1 LNVLPWVLSPVRSP
15 TWNLA
20 LVLMLT
26 SLCFYGL
33 LHALARTAQRWW
45 RPEASTPVALQGLV
59 FLSLVCVLGFQPWAL
74 AGLVIGH
81 IEYSLSALWLLWALN
96 SGLSRPLRGPDAWRD
111 HGLTLL
117 WLVLAI
123 GLNPSALL
131 PVGAVALLAMG
142 WRGGWRAP
150 REWAL
155 LAVSLAIFLGWTW
168 VASHFDRQ
176 RYSEFR
182 LDILQQGL
190 PAVLSGLW
198 RTQDPGACCPAPRWC
213 CVQGPCCGAT
223 PPGATQR
230 RRLVFVAAGVLAFAG
245 AWVLLFSASEWVQ
258 MNQFSWR
265 YFAYPMLAGLFA
277 LAVLAVA
284 SLSRLAPETA
294 WGERPG
300 GAGRAGLS
308 GRALARLCGLPGV
321 SPGQCREPGRWPALR
336 R

>member
-1 LNVLPWVLSPVRSP
+1 VVPVAGGAHGAQDRAAGLNADILLNTVMALQKPATLYYWGQNRLLNVLPWVLSPVRSP

-213 CVQGPCCGAT
+213 CVQGP
-223 PPGATQR
+223 P
-230 RRLVFVAAGVLAFAG
+230 V
-245 AWVLLFSASEWVQ
+245 
-258 MNQFSWR
+258 
-265 YFAYPMLAGLFA
+265 
-277 LAVLAVA
+277 
-284 SLSRLAPETA
+284 
-294 WGERPG
+294 
-300 GAGRAGLS
+300 
-308 GRALARLCGLPGV
+308 
-321 SPGQCREPGRWPALR
+321 ALR
-336 R
+336 RPARRSGGGWCLWLRACWRSRAPGCCCFQPANGCR